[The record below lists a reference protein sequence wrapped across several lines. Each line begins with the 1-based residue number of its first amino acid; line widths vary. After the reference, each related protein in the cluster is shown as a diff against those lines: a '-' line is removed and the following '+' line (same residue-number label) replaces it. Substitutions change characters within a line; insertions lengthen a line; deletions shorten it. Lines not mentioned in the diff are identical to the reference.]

1 MKKCY
6 LLIAS
11 FLLLF
16 ICAPNFVNA
25 QDYVNDLGVVIPEED
40 YNNLKL
46 LYTEAHIAVL
56 DQNKYDQIKSMNLD
70 YDSVQVQ
77 NKYVKTEINN
87 VTGEVTETEISK
99 EEYETVSPNYLT
111 RATLIGTSYKQLSL
125 GFSRTSDSAHTAF
138 FTLNA
143 IWKIMPV
150 VRSFDVI
157 GVRLSNL
164 SVINGTQQGQQI
176 YKIND
181 GSYQWVQ
188 YNFNGTN
195 IQNHSNGFGISMNLL
210 NDTSLTYLECTIDA
224 NMSINAY
231 PAAVFG
237 SYQHAIENV
246 SLATSQSYTIGA
258 GGLGSVFI
266 FPNDTIRLKYDG
278 MNGVYDYISS

>member
-1 MKKCY
+1 MKKHF

-25 QDYVNDLGVVIPEED
+25 QDYVNDLGVVISEED
-40 YNNLKL
+40 YDNLKS

-70 YDSVQVQ
+70 YDNVRVQ
-77 NKYVKTEINN
+77 NMYVKTEVNN
-87 VTGEVTETEISK
+87 VTGEITETEITK
-99 EEYETVSPNYLT
+99 EEYDAASENSST
-111 RATLIGTSYKQLSL
+111 RATLIGTSYKQLALS
-125 GFSRTSDSAHTAF
+125 FIKTSEANHTALF
-138 FTLNA
+138 VLTA
-143 IWKIMPV
+143 TWKIMPV

-157 GVRLSNL
+157 GARLSNMN
-164 SVINGTQQGQQI
+164 VVNGTQEGQQI

-181 GSYQWVQ
+181 GDYQWVQ

-210 NDTSLTYLECTIDA
+210 NNSSLTYLECTIDSSMA
-224 NMSINAY
+224 INAY

-237 SYQHAIENV
+237 SYQHAIEDV

-266 FPNDTIRLKYDG
+266 FPTDTIRLKYDG